1 MDFSLTEDQELLQ
14 RTARDVLG
22 KACPPSVPRAVVEDR
37 SAVGELWPTLAGW
50 LGLAD
55 QPLVDLCLFLE
66 ETGVVLA
73 PGPFLPTVALF
84 APLLAAVDHPL
95 AAEVLAGEA
104 SGTVALAGA
113 DGQWAVNDDTLNDSV
128 RTFVIDADLV
138 DHVAVVLPGPS
149 VLVTEPGRLALRRV
163 ETVDLTRAAYEV
175 TVPEETSA
183 AVPVDAEALDVVI
196 ERATVAL
203 AAEMCGVS
211 RWLLEHTIEYAKE
224 RVQFDHPIGSFQA
237 VQHKLADMALDLE
250 RAWSAT
256 CYAAMALDADDPD
269 RHRAV
274 HVAKAAAGA
283 AARRCA
289 KDGMQIHGG
298 IGYTWEHDLH
308 LYLRRAFASEHLL
321 GTSSWHHDRLADLL
335 LS

>member
-22 KACPPSVPRAVVEDR
+22 KACPPSVPRAMIEDR
-37 SAVGELWPTLAGW
+37 SAIDQVWPTLAGW
-50 LGLAD
+50 QGLAD

-66 ETGVVLA
+66 ETGAVLA

-84 APLLAAVDHPL
+84 APLVAAVDHPL
-95 AAEVLAGEA
+95 GAEVLAGEA
-104 SGTVALAGA
+104 TGTVAMAGA
-113 DGQWAVNDDTLNDSV
+113 DGRWAVSDESV

-149 VLVTEPGRLALRRV
+149 VLVVEAAGLQLRRV
-163 ETVDLTRAAYEV
+163 ETVDLVRAMFELS
-175 TVPEETSA
+175 VPQDTGA
-183 AVPVDAEALDVVI
+183 AQPVAVDALDAVV

-211 RWLLEHTIEYAKE
+211 RWLLDRTVDYAKE

-237 VQHKLADMALDLE
+237 VQHKLADMALEVE
-250 RAWSAT
+250 RAWSTT
-256 CYAAMALDADDPD
+256 CYAAMALDAVDAD
-269 RHRAV
+269 RHRAA

-289 KDGMQIHGG
+289 KDGIQIHGG

-321 GTSSWHHDRLADLL
+321 GTSTWHHDRLADLL